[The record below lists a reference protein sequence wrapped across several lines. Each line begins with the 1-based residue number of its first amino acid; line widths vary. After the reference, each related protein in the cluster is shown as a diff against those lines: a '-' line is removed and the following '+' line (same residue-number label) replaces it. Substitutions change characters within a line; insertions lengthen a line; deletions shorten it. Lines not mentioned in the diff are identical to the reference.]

1 MSENNKK
8 ICLGCMQEINT
19 DDIKCPHCGFDP
31 NAYKV
36 NPRCLRLGTKLAGKY
51 IIGKVIGEGGFGITY
66 IGWDEK
72 LELPI
77 AIKEF
82 FPPKIASRDTTT
94 GNNTIYV
101 FDGAEEKSFEDGM
114 RRSVKEA
121 RSMSKLEAYEG
132 IVSIRDFFNENK
144 TAYIIM
150 EYVDGDTLKKYLE
163 QNGKMSPEDVLKVMK
178 PIMKALEQMHRTG
191 LIHRDVSPDNIMIR
205 RDGQVKLIDFGSA
218 RVAQEDD
225 EKSLTIMLK
234 RGFSPEEQ
242 YRSKGHQGAWT
253 DIYALCATMY
263 YMLTGKIPPEAM
275 ERLAN
280 DEYKSLKTYDDV
292 KIDKKIA
299 SAIDKGLCVF
309 AKDRYQSMSDLI
321 YDIYGEEE
329 KRVIPKNERMSTG
342 DVSSVGET
350 VLDENSTV
358 LMEDNNKTV
367 LMDDAEKMGK
377 VIGGRNTTLKFNSK
391 KKVMAVIVVICVFV
405 LGGIGVFAAVRSGNR
420 AEKSTDV
427 VSQEKAIKTPTAS
440 PSPTAE
446 ITATPEIKKM
456 PLPNCVNQKVDTATQ
471 QVWNLSKNV
480 NIKTSE
486 VYSDSVPAG
495 VIVSQAPEAG
505 SMVNTDEFI
514 EVTFVVSKGQQLM
527 TIPDVKGKSLS
538 AAKAKLKKSG
548 LKYKTKTK
556 YSSSYSSGKV
566 ISQSKKAGTKVKKK
580 TTVHLVV
587 SRGPKPTPKPQA
599 TPRPTVRPQRH
610 TTSSSSS
617 SKKSKKSKKKS
628 DFQVL
633 GSDDYVVLD

>member
-1 MSENNKK
+1 
-8 ICLGCMQEINT
+8 
-19 DDIKCPHCGFDP
+19 
-31 NAYKV
+31 
-36 NPRCLRLGTKLAGKY
+36 
-51 IIGKVIGEGGFGITY
+51 
-66 IGWDEK
+66 
-72 LELPI
+72 
-77 AIKEF
+77 
-82 FPPKIASRDTTT
+82 
-94 GNNTIYV
+94 
-101 FDGAEEKSFEDGM
+101 
-114 RRSVKEA
+114 
-121 RSMSKLEAYEG
+121 
-132 IVSIRDFFNENK
+132 
-144 TAYIIM
+144 
-150 EYVDGDTLKKYLE
+150 
-163 QNGKMSPEDVLKVMK
+163 
-178 PIMKALEQMHRTG
+178 
-191 LIHRDVSPDNIMIR
+191 
-205 RDGQVKLIDFGSA
+205 
-218 RVAQEDD
+218 
-225 EKSLTIMLK
+225 
-234 RGFSPEEQ
+234 
-242 YRSKGHQGAWT
+242 
-253 DIYALCATMY
+253 
-263 YMLTGKIPPEAM
+263 
-275 ERLAN
+275 
-280 DEYKSLKTYDDV
+280 
-292 KIDKKIA
+292 
-299 SAIDKGLCVF
+299 
-309 AKDRYQSMSDLI
+309 
-321 YDIYGEEE
+321 
-329 KRVIPKNERMSTG
+329 
-342 DVSSVGET
+342 
-350 VLDENSTV
+350 
-358 LMEDNNKTV
+358 
-367 LMDDAEKMGK
+367 
-377 VIGGRNTTLKFNSK
+377 
-391 KKVMAVIVVICVFV
+391 MAVIAVICVFV

-420 AEKSTDV
+420 EEKLTDV

-527 TIPDVKGKSLS
+527 TIPNVKGKSLS

-628 DFQVL
+628 DFQVI

>member
-1 MSENNKK
+1 
-8 ICLGCMQEINT
+8 
-19 DDIKCPHCGFDP
+19 
-31 NAYKV
+31 
-36 NPRCLRLGTKLAGKY
+36 
-51 IIGKVIGEGGFGITY
+51 
-66 IGWDEK
+66 
-72 LELPI
+72 
-77 AIKEF
+77 
-82 FPPKIASRDTTT
+82 
-94 GNNTIYV
+94 
-101 FDGAEEKSFEDGM
+101 M
-114 RRSVKEA
+114 R
-121 RSMSKLEAYEG
+121 
-132 IVSIRDFFNENK
+132 
-144 TAYIIM
+144 
-150 EYVDGDTLKKYLE
+150 YVDGDTLKKYLE

-628 DFQVL
+628 DFQVI

>member
-280 DEYKSLKTYDDV
+280 D
-292 KIDKKIA
+292 
-299 SAIDKGLCVF
+299 
-309 AKDRYQSMSDLI
+309 
-321 YDIYGEEE
+321 
-329 KRVIPKNERMSTG
+329 
-342 DVSSVGET
+342 
-350 VLDENSTV
+350 
-358 LMEDNNKTV
+358 
-367 LMDDAEKMGK
+367 
-377 VIGGRNTTLKFNSK
+377 
-391 KKVMAVIVVICVFV
+391 
-405 LGGIGVFAAVRSGNR
+405 
-420 AEKSTDV
+420 
-427 VSQEKAIKTPTAS
+427 
-440 PSPTAE
+440 
-446 ITATPEIKKM
+446 
-456 PLPNCVNQKVDTATQ
+456 
-471 QVWNLSKNV
+471 
-480 NIKTSE
+480 
-486 VYSDSVPAG
+486 
-495 VIVSQAPEAG
+495 
-505 SMVNTDEFI
+505 
-514 EVTFVVSKGQQLM
+514 
-527 TIPDVKGKSLS
+527 
-538 AAKAKLKKSG
+538 
-548 LKYKTKTK
+548 
-556 YSSSYSSGKV
+556 
-566 ISQSKKAGTKVKKK
+566 
-580 TTVHLVV
+580 
-587 SRGPKPTPKPQA
+587 
-599 TPRPTVRPQRH
+599 
-610 TTSSSSS
+610 
-617 SKKSKKSKKKS
+617 
-628 DFQVL
+628 
-633 GSDDYVVLD
+633 